1 MEFSYNNSYQ
11 ASIGM
16 APFEA
21 LYGRKCR
28 SPVCWDEVGEATL
41 LGPELVRMTTE
52 KIQTIRQRIKT
63 SQDRQKSYADLHRKD
78 VEFDIGDHVLLR
90 VAPWKGVTR
99 FGKRGKLNP
108 RFIGPFLIL
117 DRVGTVAY
125 RLALPPSMSRVHNVF
140 HISMLRKYVEDPN
153 HIIELE
159 PDEIAEDLTYE
170 EVPVQ
175 ILDKKEHIL
184 RSKVIP
190 QVKVLWRNHDVEE
203 MTWELE
209 SEMKS
214 RYPYLFDIPGTYP
227 NFEGE
232 IS

>member
-1 MEFSYNNSYQ
+1 
-11 ASIGM
+11 
-16 APFEA
+16 
-21 LYGRKCR
+21 
-28 SPVCWDEVGEATL
+28 
-41 LGPELVRMTTE
+41 
-52 KIQTIRQRIKT
+52 
-63 SQDRQKSYADLHRKD
+63 
-78 VEFDIGDHVLLR
+78 
-90 VAPWKGVTR
+90 
-99 FGKRGKLNP
+99 
-108 RFIGPFLIL
+108 
-117 DRVGTVAY
+117 
-125 RLALPPSMSRVHNVF
+125 
-140 HISMLRKYVEDPN
+140 MLRKYVEDPN

-203 MTWELE
+203 MTWEFE
-209 SEMKS
+209 SETKS

-227 NFEGE
+227 NFEGK